1 MKRLEPPFSRDHTF
15 PPIIT
20 ALRIDGQ
27 LSLFRC
33 AAQPAGSYQA
43 TFVEAIIGAL
53 RQFISRAVGSE
64 EAKGML
70 RGGEAVGL
78 RVAITEHTI

>member
-1 MKRLEPPFSRDHTF
+1 MVGVPPLLT
-15 PPIIT
+15 
-20 ALRIDGQ
+20 
-27 LSLFRC
+27 
-33 AAQPAGSYQA
+33 AGSYPPIFFNFPTGTQA
-43 TFVEAIIGAL
+43 DMCGGDIGAL
-53 RQFISRAVGSE
+53 RQFISWAEGSE

>member
-1 MKRLEPPFSRDHTF
+1 M
-15 PPIIT
+15 
-20 ALRIDGQ
+20 
-27 LSLFRC
+27 
-33 AAQPAGSYQA
+33 GSYLYLGVPL

>member
-1 MKRLEPPFSRDHTF
+1 MGNSTY
-15 PPIIT
+15 I
-20 ALRIDGQ
+20 
-27 LSLFRC
+27 
-33 AAQPAGSYQA
+33 
-43 TFVEAIIGAL
+43 VEAIIGAL

-78 RVAITEHTI
+78 RVAITTHLLGVPAVNYRCPPAVVGQ